1 MGFGIRLTPTL
12 PGGRKTA
19 IFLQFLACLA
29 YVIYM
34 TIAGPFLIFHRLE
47 GYKLLILVFFSASL
61 FCAHLIITRTQG
73 AQWFRT
79 MKSPERTPHSKASN
93 SRSQPRH

>member
-19 IFLQFLACLA
+19 IVLQFLTCLA

-47 GYKLLILVFFSASL
+47 QAVNLRSFLAANLTQKYFLIAHMSSFFCDIHDRIAL
-61 FCAHLIITRTQG
+61 FNILRQNETIFDIG
-73 AQWFRT
+73 
-79 MKSPERTPHSKASN
+79 N
-93 SRSQPRH
+93 G

>member
-19 IFLQFLACLA
+19 IVLQFLTCLA
-29 YVIYM
+29 YIIYM

-47 GYKLLILVFFSASL
+47 GYKLLILVFFQ
-61 FCAHLIITRTQG
+61 HLCSVLILPSRARNGHSGSGQRG
-73 AQWFRT
+73 V
-79 MKSPERTPHSKASN
+79 EEGPHI
-93 SRSQPRH
+93 

>member
-19 IFLQFLACLA
+19 IVLQFLTCLA

-47 GYKLLILVFFSASL
+47 QAFNLRSFLAPNLTQKYFLIAHICQVFFVTFMTEVLYLTFCNKMRQLLI
-61 FCAHLIITRTQG
+61 
-73 AQWFRT
+73 
-79 MKSPERTPHSKASN
+79 
-93 SRSQPRH
+93 

>member
-19 IFLQFLACLA
+19 IVLQFLTCLA

-47 GYKLLILVFFSASL
+47 QAVNLRSFLAANLTQKYFLIAHMSSFFVTFTTEVL
-61 FCAHLIITRTQG
+61 YLTFCDKMRQFLI
-73 AQWFRT
+73 
-79 MKSPERTPHSKASN
+79 
-93 SRSQPRH
+93 